1 LNVDMALL
9 LLYRLEVPAAT
20 GAAVIAGGRVGVE
33 EVAAALDDALD
44 IAGAAELATDGADDA
59 TVAAT
64 EPRSQGFGGE
74 PMDARA

>member
-1 LNVDMALL
+1 MNVDIAL
-9 LLYRLEVPAAT
+9 LLYRLEVAAAT

-33 EVAAALDDALD
+33 VVAAALDELD
-44 IAGAAELATDGADDA
+44 MAGVVELATDGADDA

-74 PMDARA
+74 PMYARD